1 MYSEDTIV
9 STNDCVYSS
18 SCHVENK
25 HFENV
30 NATEE
35 NTKTDKVIESYED
48 FVANLPLPVAE
59 FNKSVRNKIEVLN
72 LLQYIELLNSI
83 WSKLSNYVSEHV
95 KNCSYI

>member
-1 MYSEDTIV
+1 M
-9 STNDCVYSS
+9 STNDNYVYSS

-30 NATEE
+30 NTTEE

-59 FNKSVRNKIEVLN
+59 FNKSVRNKTEKGCFIPK
-72 LLQYIELLNSI
+72 IAKIFKS
-83 WSKLSNYVSEHV
+83 
-95 KNCSYI
+95 

>member
-1 MYSEDTIV
+1 MRFLYESFSLAKSTKKTERGDSGLYSEDTIV

-30 NATEE
+30 EE
-35 NTKTDKVIESYED
+35 NTKTDKVIESYES

-59 FNKSVRNKIEVLN
+59 FNKTVRNHF
-72 LLQYIELLNSI
+72 
-83 WSKLSNYVSEHV
+83 SK
-95 KNCSYI
+95 K

>member
-1 MYSEDTIV
+1 MYLFCHGCMLFMRFLYESFSLAKSTKKTERGDSGLYSEDTIV

-30 NATEE
+30 EE
-35 NTKTDKVIESYED
+35 NTKTDKVVESYES

-59 FNKSVRNKIEVLN
+59 FNKTVRNHF
-72 LLQYIELLNSI
+72 
-83 WSKLSNYVSEHV
+83 SK
-95 KNCSYI
+95 